1 MEKYKISVIVPTY
14 NSGLFLN
21 AFFDSIM
28 YQSIGFENI
37 EVIFVDDCSDDDY
50 TLYLLNLFDENFSN
64 VKSVLLDENNGFPG
78 KGRNIGLNLANSEYV
93 IFSDHDDT
101 YTPKAF
107 EVMYNT
113 ARENNTD
120 MLITNYYKVFPDT
133 RESVKTVFNGENVSV
148 ESVEDDTRLFSIDPA
163 IWCKLFR
170 KDFLLEK
177 NISFLEGMLA
187 EDLYFFIVS
196 LFKSSCTVYLDDFY
210 SYNYNIRNVE
220 GDRST
225 IHIRNKKYL
234 GKMVEGYFE
243 TDKFLTENDLTQYYT
258 KIFNMH
264 FIYWITSLIF
274 SNVSD
279 KDKIE
284 LISYINELL
293 KKDVEIVPGF
303 NERIYYSLTQ
313 PILDDDYK
321 KVVKS
326 LNAIKRYRYI
336 LIHLP
341 KNYFKLRSR

>member
-64 VKSVLLDENNGFPG
+64 VKSVFLDKNNGFPG
-78 KGRNIGLNLANSEYV
+78 KGRNVGLNLANSEYV

-120 MLITNYYKVFPDT
+120 MLITNYYKVFPDM
-133 RESVKTVFNGENVSV
+133 RESVKTVFNGENIIV

-279 KDKIE
+279 KEKIE

-303 NERIYYSLTQ
+303 NERIYYGLTQ